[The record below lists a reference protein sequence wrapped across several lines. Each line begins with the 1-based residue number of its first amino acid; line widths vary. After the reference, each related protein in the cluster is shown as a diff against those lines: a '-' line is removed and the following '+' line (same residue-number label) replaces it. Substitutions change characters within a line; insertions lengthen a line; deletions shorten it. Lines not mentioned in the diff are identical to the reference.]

1 MTATQADAP
10 GPSAPVTSRWWTLA
24 VIGAAQLMVI
34 LDNSIVN
41 IARPSAQAE
50 LNITDAQR
58 SWVVTAYALI
68 FGALLLVGGRISDL
82 FGHRIA
88 FVVGLVGFGAASV
101 VGGLAPGFGVLV
113 AARALQGVFG
123 ALLAPAALSLL
134 TATFPAGRQRTR
146 AFGVFS
152 ALSGSGAA
160 VGLLLGGALTEYVG
174 WRWCLYVNGVFA
186 AVTILGALVVVPR
199 QALARR
205 PRLDLPGTATA
216 SAGLFCVVFALA
228 SAESNGWTAPVVPV
242 LLAGGLVLLVAFVL
256 IQRRVVAPLLPL
268 RIVKDRGR
276 GGAFLTV
283 LVLNVGMFALTL
295 FLAFVLQRNL
305 GFSPLLAGLAVLPMT
320 ACIVLAAN
328 TVPIVLM
335 PRTGPRALLVAG
347 LVTEA
352 GALFWFAGLS
362 SDSTYPTGLLGPLLL
377 FGLGMGTAVSAAL
390 NVSTSGVA
398 ASDAGVA
405 SGLVT
410 AMMQIGGSVGLALL
424 SSIAGTASA
433 SYSTTH
439 RAAPELVAL
448 HGYTVAFAVAAGI
461 FLAGAL
467 VVGLLV
473 PGRTPGSRPPRS
485 DHPASRQPVGT

>member
-1 MTATQADAP
+1 
-10 GPSAPVTSRWWTLA
+10 
-24 VIGAAQLMVI
+24 
-34 LDNSIVN
+34 
-41 IARPSAQAE
+41 
-50 LNITDAQR
+50 
-58 SWVVTAYALI
+58 
-68 FGALLLVGGRISDL
+68 
-82 FGHRIA
+82 
-88 FVVGLVGFGAASV
+88 
-101 VGGLAPGFGVLV
+101 
-113 AARALQGVFG
+113 
-123 ALLAPAALSLL
+123 
-134 TATFPAGRQRTR
+134 
-146 AFGVFS
+146 
-152 ALSGSGAA
+152 
-160 VGLLLGGALTEYVG
+160 
-174 WRWCLYVNGVFA
+174 
-186 AVTILGALVVVPR
+186 
-199 QALARR
+199 
-205 PRLDLPGTATA
+205 
-216 SAGLFCVVFALA
+216 
-228 SAESNGWTAPVVPV
+228 VVPV

-268 RIVKDRGR
+268 RIVEDRGR